1 MSDLI
6 QSLPSPPAYSGGITH
21 TWMGESWMVDG
32 EASVMMMAMISSNF
46 PSRQGARTEF
56 LVAELGFLS
65 VAAKRNSSLENVEP
79 PDVFRS

>member
-32 EASVMMMAMISSNF
+32 EASVMMMAMISSNS

-56 LVAELGFLS
+56 LVAETKSLS
-65 VAAKRNSSLENVEP
+65 LAVKQNSSLENVEP
-79 PDVFRS
+79 PDVFRV